1 MAESQAL
8 AVVDNTVTGVT
19 VFANAQ
25 GVDDILAKVRKEID
39 ATPRDIST
47 PAGRAA
53 IKSLA
58 RKIART
64 KTGLDDLGK
73 DLVAERKREI
83 NTVDAE
89 RRRLWD
95 ELEALQK
102 DVRKPLDDYEASE
115 KTRTDGH
122 EAALTAIANVAVFL
136 EVEPTSDELRSALV
150 KLDTMRADGRAWQ
163 EFQARADLAFADAFR
178 SLNSKLTI
186 TAQRE
191 KEKAELEEFRRQEA
205 ERTQKQREQEQR
217 DREEAIARE
226 AADKARRAAEEK
238 AEREAQAERDRIAAE
253 AAERE
258 RLAGIERDRLAA
270 EVAERERLAA
280 IERERF
286 AEAARQTQE
295 RLQREAQESRERE
308 EAAAREAAAAIER
321 AAESER
327 QRVAAEQLAEQERQA
342 AKRREEE
349 AGRKAV
355 EEEQARAA
363 EAARKLANEAA
374 AREADRAHKTRV
386 NGEAAKAIQAAGV
399 AAAAAGKIIQ
409 AIADGK
415 IPHVKISY

>member
-1 MAESQAL
+1 MAETQAL
-8 AVVDNTVTGVT
+8 AVIDTTVTGVT
-19 VFANAQ
+19 VFSDPQ
-25 GVDDILAKVRKEID
+25 GVDSILAKIRKEIE

-47 PAGRAA
+47 PAGRTA

-58 RKIART
+58 YKIART

-73 DLVAERKREI
+73 ELVADKKKQI
-83 NTVDAE
+83 GVVDAE
-89 RRRLWD
+89 RARLWAS
-95 ELEALQK
+95 LEELQK
-102 DVRKPLDDYEASE
+102 EVRKPLDDYEASE
-115 KTRTDGH
+115 KARTDGH
-122 EAALTAIANVAVFL
+122 EAALTAIANLAVFL

-178 SLNSKLTI
+178 SLNTKLTI
-186 TAQRE
+186 TMQRE
-191 KEKAELEEFRRQEA
+191 KEKAELEAFRKEQA
-205 ERTQKQREQEQR
+205 EREQKQREQEQR

-226 AADKARRAAEEK
+226 AADTARRQAEEK

-258 RLAGIERDRLAA
+258 RRAGIERDRLAA
-270 EVAERERLAA
+270 EVAERERLAG

-286 AEAARQTQE
+286 AEAARQMEE

-308 EAAAREAAAAIER
+308 EAAARETAAAIQR
-321 AAESER
+321 ALAAEEQASRER
-327 QRVAAEQLAEQERQA
+327 KAAAERERETA
-342 AKRREEE
+342 RM
-349 AGRKAV
+349 AV
-355 EEEQARAA
+355 EEEKARAA

-374 AREADRAHKTRV
+374 AREADRAHKTRT

-399 AAAAAGKIIQ
+399 TAAAAGKIIQ